1 MQYLLASN
9 LSPIIAGDFNYDLQV
24 LENKSLDY
32 FTDHHQTVNKPTHI
46 SGSLIGHVYIKKTLM
61 EEFSTKVTATCF
73 FVVRAV
79 RRIISGW
86 SVGKIIIILN
96 FRVGISN
103 NENIGHH
110 VKETCATMSTQ
121 VTYEIYHVSL
131 L

>member
-9 LSPIIAGDFNYDLQV
+9 LSAIIAGDFNYDLQV

-61 EEFSTKVTATCF
+61 EEFSTKVTATYF

-79 RRIISGW
+79 RKIISGW
-86 SVGKIIIILN
+86 SVGKMIILN
-96 FRVGISN
+96 FRVGTSN

>member
-1 MQYLLASN
+1 MQYLLAAN
-9 LSPIIAGDFNYDLQV
+9 LLAIIAGDFNYNLLKV

-61 EEFSTKVTATCF
+61 EEFSTKVTATYF
-73 FVVRAV
+73 FVVGAV
-79 RRIISGW
+79 SRIISGW
-86 SVGKIIIILN
+86 SVGKIIILN
-96 FRVGISN
+96 FRVGTSN

-110 VKETCATMSTQ
+110 VEETCATMSTQ